1 MPSWSNELSRPQRA
15 AATTSAPPP
24 PLPSVAKATTTSA
37 PPPAPAALSPAPP
50 VAWHERVQAW
60 CADDSDWNT
69 RAGVAGVVFL
79 LAATILAVV
88 RPPFVLDCDGHRS
101 WKRILTIST
110 VWALLVLALPSA
122 LAYWG
127 GK

>member
-15 AATTSAPPP
+15 AATISAPPP
-24 PLPSVAKATTTSA
+24 PLSSVAKATTTSA
-37 PPPAPAALSPAPP
+37 PPPQLETVSPAPIT
-50 VAWHERVQAW
+50 WHERVQTW

>member
-1 MPSWSNELSRPQRA
+1 MPSWSKELSQSQSQPPPRPLSA
-15 AATTSAPPP
+15 APP
-24 PLPSVAKATTTSA
+24 TA
-37 PPPAPAALSPAPP
+37 PPSSASPPGEAPAAT
-50 VAWHERVQAW
+50 VTWHERLQVW

-79 LAATILAVV
+79 VAATILAVV

-101 WKRILTIST
+101 WKRILTISA

-127 GK
+127 S